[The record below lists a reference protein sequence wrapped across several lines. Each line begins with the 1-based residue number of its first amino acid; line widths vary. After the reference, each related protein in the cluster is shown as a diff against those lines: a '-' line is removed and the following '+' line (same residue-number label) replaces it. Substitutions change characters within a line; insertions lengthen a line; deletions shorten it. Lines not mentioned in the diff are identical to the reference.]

1 MSKNNSIIIP
11 VGNQRTGQAN
21 RDTINIIDILSALS
35 DDKAFTIYN
44 TIALGD
50 RYDYRT
56 LMKNMRITPH
66 QYYSRLLKIT
76 KAGLIKRERGW
87 YVTTALGNVVYEAVS
102 LVGKALNYYWV
113 LKAVESFQA
122 PSALNSKEVISILI
136 DSLID
141 DGAIKKMVMHPPI
154 AS

>member
-1 MSKNNSIIIP
+1 
-11 VGNQRTGQAN
+11 
-21 RDTINIIDILSALS
+21 LSALS